1 MCFTFLCLIRSPWV
15 GCLLSSESPGFGK
28 SHGCVFW
35 LNSSGF
41 SCCCSVAQSCP
52 TLCNPMDCS
61 APGFPVLHHLTEL
74 AQTHVHRVSDAI
86 QRSYPLPSPS
96 PPTFNLS
103 QHQGLF
109 QESVLCIRWPKYW
122 SFSFSISPTNEYS
135 GLISFRIGWFDLLAV
150 QGTLKS
156 LCQLRRYCLY

>member
-1 MCFTFLCLIRSPWV
+1 MMTEALFSILCIKSGLFHMVLELKQHLTRV
-15 GCLLSSESPGFGK
+15 VVVQLLS
-28 SHGCVFW
+28 HVFDW
-35 LNSSGF
+35 F
-41 SCCCSVAQSCP
+41 DP
-52 TLCNPMDCS
+52 RDCS
-61 APGFPVLHHLTEL
+61 MPGFPLHHRLPDL